1 MARLFKLTELQL
13 ILLAAAAQRSDGSLL
28 PLPEQVSDQ
37 GVRIRKAIPPLLK
50 HVLVE
55 ETSVTDPNCR
65 WRQDGDTCLGLHI
78 TSAGR
83 VRIAVDETE
92 TAPEAPVT
100 TDVPA
105 SAGTAVVTETILPA
119 TPPGSKIAMV
129 AQLLRRDD
137 GASLDEL
144 VQVTGWLPHT
154 TRAALTGLR
163 KKGHA
168 IIRSGETGATRY
180 HLAA

>member
-1 MARLFKLTELQL
+1 MARLLKLTDLQL
-13 ILLAAAAQRSDGSLL
+13 ILLATAAQRTDGSPL
-28 PLPEQVSDQ
+28 PPPEQVSDQ
-37 GVRIRKAIPPLLK
+37 GVLICKAIPPLLK
-50 HVLVE
+50 HALVAE
-55 ETSVTDPNCR
+55 ISVTDPNCS
-65 WRQDGDTCLGLHI
+65 WRQDGDIRYGLLI

-83 VRIAVDETE
+83 AKIAVDDADV
-92 TAPEAPVT
+92 APEAPVV
-100 TDVPA
+100 TDKPA
-105 SAGTAVVTETILPA
+105 SVEAAVAAETVLPA

-129 AQLLRRDD
+129 AELLRRDD

-144 VQVTGWLPHT
+144 VHVTGWLPDT

>member
-1 MARLFKLTELQL
+1 MARPFKLTDLQL
-13 ILLAAAAQRSDGSLL
+13 ILLATAAQRTDGSIL

-37 GVRIRKAIPPLLK
+37 GARIRKAIPPLLK
-50 HVLVE
+50 HALVE
-55 ETSVTDPNCR
+55 ETSVTDPNCS
-65 WRQDGDTCLGLHI
+65 WRQDGETCFGLLI
-78 TSAGR
+78 TDAGR
-83 VRIAVDETE
+83 AKIAFDGTQ
-92 TAPEAPVT
+92 TAPEAPVS

-105 SAGTAVVTETILPA
+105 SAKAAVVPETTLPA

-129 AQLLRRDD
+129 ARLLRRDD

-144 VQVTGWLPHT
+144 IHVTGWLPHT